1 MEEIK
6 NIKELRELKGKNG
19 LKTLRK
25 RKLKEARRKL
35 SDIAEIIESIVVEE
49 EKQTELKSEQDLAN
63 LNIQKELLHIENLY
77 ASVKAIQ
84 ASILLIDSVLE

>member
-35 SDIAEIIESIVVEE
+35 SDIAEIVESIVVEE

>member
-63 LNIQKELLHIENLY
+63 LDIQKKLLHIENLY